1 MHHDAGISLV
11 HHDDA
16 GVQVVQ
22 GLDSLNVLVILH
34 SMNRED
40 RARNRVESTVVDQ
53 GLGLGLLHSV
63 IVLALL
69 RPRRRMVS
77 SLTKVAVVG
86 AGDGR

>member
-1 MHHDAGISLV
+1 V
-11 HHDDA
+11 HHDT
-16 GVQVVQ
+16 VQVVQ

-53 GLGLGLLHSV
+53 GLGLGLLQSV

-69 RPRRRMVS
+69 HSVH
-77 SLTKVAVVG
+77 
-86 AGDGR
+86 